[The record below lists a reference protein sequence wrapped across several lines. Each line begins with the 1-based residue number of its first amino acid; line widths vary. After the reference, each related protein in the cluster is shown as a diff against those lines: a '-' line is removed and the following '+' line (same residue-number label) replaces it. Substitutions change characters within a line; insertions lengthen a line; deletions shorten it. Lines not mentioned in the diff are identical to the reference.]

1 MTGAIATMAF
11 AMLCMGSALGAEN
24 DPEIQIVDNKLS
36 MNVKAIPLGQLLN
49 MLDHIT
55 AMNSTVPAELA
66 NRNVTVRFDELPIPE
81 AIRKIFEAQRI
92 DYVLVWGHGIT
103 VIAPSKEAP
112 VQAAYSPFVQD
123 KPPAPDSNQNV
134 DKAPIFFETPQTVKA
149 GATPPATIPPPFGQI
164 ANPATNTPP
173 ASNNLFG
180 NTSPPIFVD
189 DPQKTEK
196 K

>member
-1 MTGAIATMAF
+1 MKGAIVTITF
-11 AMLCMGSALGAEN
+11 AVLWIGSAFGAQN
-24 DPEIQIVDNKLS
+24 GPDIQIVDNKVS
-36 MNVKAIPLGQLLN
+36 MNAHAIPLGQLLN

-55 AMNSTVPAELA
+55 AMNSAVPAELS
-66 NRNVTVRFDELPIPE
+66 NRNVTVQFQDLPIPE
-81 AIRKIFEAQRI
+81 AIRKIFEAQGI
-92 DYVLVWGHGIT
+92 DYVLVWGQGIT
-103 VIAPSKEAP
+103 VIAPSKEVP

-134 DKAPIFFETPQTVKA
+134 EKAPIHFETPQTVKA
-149 GATPPATIPPPFGQI
+149 GATPPAPILNPFGQI
-164 ANPATNTPP
+164 ANPPANMPP

-180 NTSPPIFVD
+180 NTSPAIFVD

>member
-1 MTGAIATMAF
+1 MKDAIVTITF
-11 AMLCMGSALGAEN
+11 AVLCIGSAFGAQN
-24 DPEIQIVDNKLS
+24 SPEIQVVDNKLS

-55 AMNSTVPAELA
+55 AMNSTVPAELS
-66 NRNVTVRFDELPIPE
+66 NRNVTVRFHELPIPE

-92 DYVLVWGHGIT
+92 DYVLVWGHGIS

-134 DKAPIFFETPQTVKA
+134 DKAPILFETPQKVKA
-149 GATPPATIPPPFGQI
+149 GATPPATIPTPFGQI
-164 ANPATNTPP
+164 ANPAANTPP
-173 ASNNLFG
+173 AGNNLFG
-180 NTSPPIFVD
+180 NTSPAIFVD

>member
-1 MTGAIATMAF
+1 MTGAIVTIAF
-11 AMLCMGSALGAEN
+11 AMLCMGSAFGPEN

-66 NRNVTVRFDELPIPE
+66 NRNVTVRFHELPIPE
-81 AIRKIFEAQRI
+81 AIRKIFEVQRI

-103 VIAPSKEAP
+103 VIAPSKAAP
-112 VQAAYSPFVQD
+112 VQAAYSPFVKN
-123 KPPAPDSNQNV
+123 KPPAPDRNQNV
-134 DKAPIFFETPQTVKA
+134 EKALIYFKPPKTEKA
-149 GATPPATIPPPFGQI
+149 GATPPATILNPLGQI
-164 ANPATNTPP
+164 ENPPANMPP

-180 NTSPPIFVD
+180 NT
-189 DPQKTEK
+189 
-196 K
+196 